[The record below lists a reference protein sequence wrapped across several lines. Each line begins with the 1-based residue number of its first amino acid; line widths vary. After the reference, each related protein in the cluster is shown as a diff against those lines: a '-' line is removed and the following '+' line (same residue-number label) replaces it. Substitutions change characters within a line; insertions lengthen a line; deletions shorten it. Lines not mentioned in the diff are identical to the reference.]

1 MSEEQAEEIEALQ
14 AIYVDEFEFL
24 EGCDEGTPPF
34 KFRIKLIPNPDGG
47 DNFVALDLLCEMPE
61 SYPEECGP
69 DITIDIKKGIS
80 EKQKPEIEELIQTQ
94 ATDNIGMASMYV
106 IAEAVREWLVDNNVE
121 GQDGSMYAEMMRRMQ
136 QKDVEKKK
144 IDTKRA
150 NALLADS
157 EKSAAVGPDKEEEER
172 IRKRQAGTAMSVEAF
187 EAWKI
192 AFDKEMSEKAAA
204 AAKLDKNITI
214 MTEEEKA
221 EYYAKPTGKQLFLT
235 NKAMMEGALSSIG
248 DSGEEIAKAMTD
260 ATRQAKLEAGLLSP
274 DGVDVDISEDLF
286 LGDEEDYEDLDD
298 LLDED
303 DEDDE
308 EEDEEAEGDK

>member
-1 MSEEQAEEIEALQ
+1 MAEEQAEEIEALQ
-14 AIYVDEFEFL
+14 AIYVEEFEFL
-24 EGCDEGTPPF
+24 EGCDETTIPYKF
-34 KFRIKLIPNPDGG
+34 KIKLIPNPDGG
-47 DNFVALDLLCEMPE
+47 DNFVALDMICTMPDG
-61 SYPEECGP
+61 YPEERGP

-80 EKQKPEIEELIQTQ
+80 DKQKPELEELIQTQ
-94 ATDNIGMASMYV
+94 TMENIGMPSLYI

-144 IDTKRA
+144 IDTKKA

-157 EKSAAVGPDKEEEER
+157 EKSAIVGPDREEEER

-187 EAWKI
+187 EAWKT

-204 AAKLDKNITI
+204 AAKLDKNVVV

-235 NKAMMEGALSSIG
+235 NKAMMEEALSSIG
-248 DSGEEIAKAMTD
+248 DSGEEIAKAMTE

-274 DGVDVDISEDLF
+274 DEVNLDISEDLF
-286 LGDEEDYEDLDD
+286 LGDDEDYEDLDD
-298 LLDED
+298 LLDDDDVDNEEDD
-303 DEDDE
+303 DEDD
-308 EEDEEAEGDK
+308 K